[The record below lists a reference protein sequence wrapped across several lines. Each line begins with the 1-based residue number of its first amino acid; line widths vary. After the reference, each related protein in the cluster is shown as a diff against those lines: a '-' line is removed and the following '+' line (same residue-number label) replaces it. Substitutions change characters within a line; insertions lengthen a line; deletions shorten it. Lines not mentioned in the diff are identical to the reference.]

1 MNAALKSL
9 KITKGKFHG
18 YGRFIFCT
26 RDLFRLGNSSGPRLE
41 NVRRPK
47 DIDTVE
53 LNGILMVISNGKG
66 VSLSTKSRIEK
77 TPMSSWVW
85 KITRGTPLPHGLR
98 LINDREGH
106 YSICPLVNM
115 PLDEF
120 KGLLSK
126 LAVKCQKVFK
136 KQVV

>member
-1 MNAALKSL
+1 MKMEDLYFAPE
-9 KITKGKFHG
+9 
-18 YGRFIFCT
+18 
-26 RDLFRLGNSSGPRLE
+26 DLFRLGNSTSPRLS

-47 DIDTVE
+47 DIDTTE
-53 LNGILMVISNGKG
+53 LNGILMVIANGKG
-66 VSLSTKSRIEK
+66 ISLSTKDRIEK
-77 TPMSSWVW
+77 TPMSGWVW
-85 KITRGTPLPHGLR
+85 KVTKGTPVPQGLK

-106 YSICPLVNM
+106 YSICPVANM

-126 LAVKCQKVFK
+126 LAIRCQKVFK

>member
-1 MNAALKSL
+1 MHQ
-9 KITKGKFHG
+9 KI
-18 YGRFIFCT
+18 Y
-26 RDLFRLGNSSGPRLE
+26 LGLVIQQVLDIE

-47 DIDTVE
+47 DIDTIE

-66 VSLSTKSRIEK
+66 ASLSTKARIEN
-77 TPMSSWVW
+77 TPMSGWVW
-85 KITRGTPLPHGLR
+85 KITRGTPMPQGLK

-106 YSICPLVNM
+106 YSICPLANM

-126 LAVKCQKVFK
+126 LAIKCQKVFK